1 MKKYDIAKEAFLKHE
16 RLRQD
21 KSYIKKRI
29 MKKAFVSQ
37 SLRHWK
43 NFHDRAFKISFRP
56 IDKRTSMG
64 NRKQIGFLKQCGFI
78 EPIVMQSNLL
88 REELVFSRP
97 FILNLKR
104 LGTTDKNLEFGQEKN

>member
-1 MKKYDIAKEAFLKHE
+1 
-16 RLRQD
+16 
-21 KSYIKKRI
+21 
-29 MKKAFVSQ
+29 
-37 SLRHWK
+37 
-43 NFHDRAFKISFRP
+43 
-56 IDKRTSMG
+56 MG